1 MNTKQPE
8 PAVSHHGL
16 AALLAALSAVGP
28 FSIDAYLPS
37 MRTIEHMLHVDPLTM
52 QQTLTAY
59 MVPFAVMTLW
69 HGAISDALGR
79 RRVILWGLALFA
91 LASAACAFTR
101 SIELLIF
108 FRALQGM
115 TAGAGIVV
123 GRAIVRDKFH
133 GAEAQR
139 VMSQITLT
147 FALAP
152 AIAPVLGGWLEVAF
166 GWRSVFVF
174 MAVFAS
180 SCWLL
185 CRFILD
191 ETLPLERRQP
201 FSAAYLA
208 KSYGKVMSSRRFV
221 ALSLS
226 TTLMFSGFFIY
237 VTSAPVFLMRH
248 LGVPETGFLW
258 LFGPSTI
265 GMAAGAWLSGRVAGK
280 LTPSRTLV
288 YAFATMA
295 GAAMANVI
303 FHFLHGAVLPWSV
316 VPLFFYVLGMSFA
329 FPTLTLLALD
339 IFPLQRGL
347 AASCLSFVQMSGA
360 ALNAVFAPVV
370 WGSPRTLAMTSA
382 AALIAAVLGA
392 WIAGIPPEL
401 SAGYPIEK
409 AAEAA

>member
-1 MNTKQPE
+1 MNSKTAQP
-8 PAVSHHGL
+8 AAGHHGL

-37 MRTIEHMLHVDPLTM
+37 MRAIEHSLNVDALTV

-59 MVPFAVMTLW
+59 MIPFAAMTLW

-79 RRVILWGLALFA
+79 RRVILWGLALFT
-91 LASAACAFTR
+91 LASAACAFARTN
-101 SIELLIF
+101 EMLLLC
-108 FRALQGM
+108 RALQGM

-174 MAVFAS
+174 MALFAS
-180 SCWLL
+180 SCWIL
-185 CRFILD
+185 CRFIL
-191 ETLPLERRQP
+191 EESLPPARRQP
-201 FSAAYLA
+201 FSARYLA
-208 KSYGKVMSSRRFV
+208 KTYSRVMTSRRFL
-221 ALSLS
+221 AISLAS
-226 TTLMFSGFFIY
+226 TLIFSGFFIY

-265 GMAAGAWLSGRVAGK
+265 GMAIGSWLSGRVAGK
-280 LTPSRTLV
+280 VSPRRTLW
-288 YAFATMA
+288 YAFALMG
-295 GAAMANVI
+295 GAVTANVL
-303 FHFLHGAVLPWSV
+303 FHLVHRAVLPWSV
-316 VPLFFYVLGMSFA
+316 APLFLYVLGMSFA
-329 FPTLTLLALD
+329 FPTLTLLGLD
-339 IFPLQRGL
+339 IFPSQRGL
-347 AASCLSFVQMSGA
+347 AASCLSFVQMAGA
-360 ALNAVFAPVV
+360 ATNAVVAPLV
-370 WGSPRTLAMTSA
+370 WGSPRTLAMASA
-382 AALIAAVLGA
+382 AALVLAAIAAWMAEIPLQLSGA
-392 WIAGIPPEL
+392 
-401 SAGYPIEK
+401 YPVEK
-409 AAEAA
+409 TAEVI